1 MHMVSLSVA
10 YIPSDRGNPS
20 EQRLHYTALIIAN
33 SSLVA
38 NTQTHSHI
46 DIYSLVCV
54 AIKLAAAYR

>member
-38 NTQTHSHI
+38 NTQTHI
-46 DIYSLVCV
+46 NSLVCV
-54 AIKLAAAYR
+54 AKTLAAAYR